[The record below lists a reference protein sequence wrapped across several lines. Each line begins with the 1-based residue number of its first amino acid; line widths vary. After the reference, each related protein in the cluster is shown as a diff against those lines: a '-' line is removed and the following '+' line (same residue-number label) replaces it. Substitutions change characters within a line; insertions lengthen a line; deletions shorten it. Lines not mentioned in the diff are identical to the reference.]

1 MTGVGLAPAPVQ
13 RPIPVWFGGA
23 SAPAYRRAGRLGDG
37 WFPVV
42 APGPEFDKAKSIVEA
57 AALEAGRDP
66 AALGM
71 HAQARWD
78 SGGLDA
84 VAAQAAS
91 WRDAGATH
99 LSVNTTNAGFTS
111 VDEHLAALA
120 AAADA
125 FGLPQRGESSW
136 TSTRRL
142 TSELRAG
149 AELGVQGRPIGR

>member
-23 SAPAYRRAGRLGDG
+23 SVPAYRRAGRLGDG